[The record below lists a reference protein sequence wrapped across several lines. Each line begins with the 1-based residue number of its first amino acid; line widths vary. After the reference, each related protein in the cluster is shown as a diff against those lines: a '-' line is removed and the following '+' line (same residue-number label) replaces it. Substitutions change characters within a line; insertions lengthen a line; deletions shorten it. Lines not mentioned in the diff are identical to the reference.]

1 MKRYF
6 LLKQTGSHLY
16 LHRTDKGLK
25 SVASMIGAALFREEE
40 ARSLVRFDLL
50 ESELRRICQS
60 WLVDF

>member
-25 SVASMIGAALFREEE
+25 SVASVIGAALFREEE
-40 ARSLVRFDLL
+40 ASSLVRFDLL
-50 ESELRRICQS
+50 ESELR
-60 WLVDF
+60 